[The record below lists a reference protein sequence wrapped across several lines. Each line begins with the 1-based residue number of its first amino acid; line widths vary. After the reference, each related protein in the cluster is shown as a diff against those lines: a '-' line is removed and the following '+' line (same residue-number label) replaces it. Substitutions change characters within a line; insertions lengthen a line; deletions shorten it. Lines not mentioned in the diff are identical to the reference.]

1 MDREYQ
7 TAVPGV
13 YAVGDVLCNHIK
25 QVVVAAGEGAV
36 AGMAVEK
43 TLRSRKQIKADWA
56 K

>member
-1 MDREYQ
+1 MLLEMF
-7 TAVPGV
+7 
-13 YAVGDVLCNHIK
+13 LCNHVK

-43 TLRSRKQIKADWA
+43 TLRGRRQIKADWA